1 MSRCFRGNRGFC
13 CPRHR
18 SKAVVHSEDHGF
30 DLACW
35 QVRSMTT
42 AVNLRLYNSSTSAN
56 ARNRETCRPIGDQRG
71 YCGVCPPMQ
80 FRKTEDDQVPY
91 LIIAHDHHRVPR
103 AQNCWCPVLSS
114 AKVITARL
122 SARYRE

>member
-56 ARNRETCRPIGDQRG
+56 ARIRETCRPIGDQRR
-71 YCGVCPPMQ
+71 YCGVCRRCNSEKLKMIGAIP
-80 FRKTEDDQVPY
+80 
-91 LIIAHDHHRVPR
+91 HHSSRV
-103 AQNCWCPVLSS
+103 V
-114 AKVITARL
+114 TAL
-122 SARYRE
+122 SARYENFDEAVRFEAQDPYAE